1 MGVNALLLKV
11 LEEVG
16 IKPERFSLK
25 WASAAEAPRFVK
37 LITQFTE
44 DVKKLGPLGEA
55 EGLEPEELKA
65 RLTKALEVMEDRKVR
80 MFFGN
85 ATKALRKDGIFTQE
99 HISAVIDEKMTKTVK
114 AALQA
119 SKKDAPAEAD
129 IKGKKTAAKK
139 AVAKKPA
146 EKKPAAP
153 KAPVKKAAAKKGP
166 ARKAAPAKKAAPA
179 AGKETKTAT
188 AKKAAAPKKK
198 AAVKITGKKKTTAA
212 KKKK

>member
-44 DVKKLGPLGEA
+44 DIKKLGPLGEA

-65 RLTKALEVMEDRKVR
+65 RLTKALKVMEDRKVR

-85 ATKALRKDGIFTQE
+85 ATKALRKEGIFTQE

-114 AALQA
+114 AALEA
-119 SKKDAPAEAD
+119 SEEDAPAKAEKTAT
-129 IKGKKTAAKK
+129 KKAVAKKAAPKKAAEKKTAAKK
-139 AVAKKPA
+139 AASSAKKTT
-146 EKKPAAP
+146 
-153 KAPVKKAAAKKGP
+153 
-166 ARKAAPAKKAAPA
+166 KAAPAKK
-179 AGKETKTAT
+179 
-188 AKKAAAPKKK
+188 KAAAKT
-198 AAVKITGKKKTTAA
+198 TGRKKTTTA